1 MKQTIKLRESELR
14 NMIAESVRKIIRENV
29 TVGPEHKIYDV
40 LENVLK
46 TIDDVRNEFSQ
57 NGNDAMSRLVWQ
69 LQQNIDNAYQEFIDT
84 LDNWHM
90 DLAYNYDNE
99 GNRI

>member
-1 MKQTIKLRESELR
+1 MKQTIKLRKSELR

-46 TIDDVRNEFSQ
+46 TIDDVRNECSQ

-69 LQQNIDNAYQEFIDT
+69 LQKNIDNAYQEFINAKG
-84 LDNWHM
+84 NWQM
-90 DLAYNYDNE
+90 DLEYNYDNE

>member
-1 MKQTIKLRESELR
+1 MKQTIKLRKSELR

-46 TIDDVRNEFSQ
+46 TIDDVRNECSQ
-57 NGNDAMSRLVWQ
+57 NGNDTMSRLVWQ
-69 LQQNIDNAYQEFIDT
+69 LQKNIDNAYQEFI
-84 LDNWHM
+84 N
-90 DLAYNYDNE
+90 AF
-99 GNRI
+99 

>member
-1 MKQTIKLRESELR
+1 MKRTIRLNESALKH
-14 NMIAESVRKIIRENV
+14 MIAESVKNILKENIS
-29 TVGPEHKIYDV
+29 VGPEHKIYDA

-46 TIDDVRNEFSQ
+46 TIDDVRNECSK